1 MAKKTWAY
9 AKNERDEFIL
19 DQYDPSRP
27 RTFYIWEVLKLKNN
41 LPEDYKKI
49 NFYSTQANPS
59 NRSRMTPV
67 KNGFFKYIENIKGGS
82 NSEGDNETI
91 SHSMAILVLSEL
103 KNIKFVIN
111 DKTYVLNFS
120 KFIIEPRL
128 QFENGNVYFP
138 DLIGYF
144 SSECDLSE
152 KWNGKVAIEIAVKH
166 KCTSQKIHDFLEYG
180 IPIIEVC
187 ISDKMWFSKE
197 FNRHIYDAD
206 DVENY
211 YNFLK
216 KMLSN
221 QVYGRIRSNPTASN
235 YYEKQLLKKNKI
247 IYDNQQKFDD
257 FKKLCKLKLAETIS
271 LNKNIKNSLDNMKLT
286 NQQLEQA
293 LFESQQNENSLKNK
307 IEKIKSMSFWQK
319 IKQLFN

>member
-19 DQYDPSRP
+19 DQYDSSRL
-27 RTFYIWEVLKLKNN
+27 RTFYVWEVLKLKNS
-41 LPEDYKKI
+41 LPEDYKKL

-67 KNGFFKYIENIKGGS
+67 KNGFFKYIENITGGS

-103 KNIKFVIN
+103 KNIKFIIN
-111 DKTYVLNFS
+111 DKTYVFNFS

-128 QFENGNVYFP
+128 QFENSNVYFP

-144 SSECDLSE
+144 SSECDLAE

-166 KCTSQKIHDFLEYG
+166 KCTPQKIRDFLEYG
-180 IPIIEVC
+180 IPIIEIN
-187 ISDKMWFSKE
+187 ISDKMCFSKE
-197 FNRHIYDAD
+197 FNRHVYDAN
-206 DVENY
+206 DVEKY
-211 YNFLK
+211 YNFFK

-221 QVYGRIRSNPTASN
+221 QVYGSIRSNPTSSS
-235 YYEKQLLKKNKI
+235 YYEKQLVKKNKI
-247 IYDNQQKFDD
+247 IDENQQGFDEL
-257 FKKLCKLKLAETIS
+257 KELSKLKLIEAI
-271 LNKNIKNSLDNMKLT
+271 NQYKNVKNSLNNIKLI

-293 LFESQQNENSLKNK
+293 LSKSQQNENSLKNK
-307 IEKIKSMSFWQK
+307 MEEINSMSFWQK
-319 IKQLFN
+319 IKQIFN